1 MAVGVSG
8 LGPLLSIVPWMR
20 VLRRWETP
28 ETSAAAT
35 AVSNRFSFA
44 ASFGL
49 LRHPT
54 VLGTFLGFFA
64 FDYVWFVFA
73 YWLPGYLRLERHF
86 SPTQMAFHS
95 TVPFLVMSVVIVLSG
110 LATDR
115 LIAAGFREVP
125 VRKTFIAVGF
135 AIALAIVPA
144 GLVHDNCTSVWL
156 FATSL
161 FRPPPPPP
169 NPLNL
174 T

>member
-20 VLRRWETP
+20 VLRRWETS

-95 TVPFLVMSVVIVLSG
+95 TVPFLVMSVVIVLSC

-135 AIALAIVPA
+135 AIPLPIVPA
-144 GLVHDNCTSVWL
+144 VLFPNNATPMWL
-156 FATSL
+156 FST
-161 FRPPPPPP
+161 PPLGPPLPP
-169 NPLNL
+169 
-174 T
+174 